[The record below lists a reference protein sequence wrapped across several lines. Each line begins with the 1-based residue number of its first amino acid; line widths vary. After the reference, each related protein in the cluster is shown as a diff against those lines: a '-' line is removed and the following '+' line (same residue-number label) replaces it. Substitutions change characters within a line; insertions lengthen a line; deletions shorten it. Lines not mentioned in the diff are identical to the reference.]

1 MGRKRKDNTLAAFNR
16 DAVRDGVT
24 YAEAQI
30 RETQS
35 GIERIRAPRGKDG
48 EQVYMKVSARN
59 ALKSLEKGEKEN
71 EKIDGDKQ

>member
-1 MGRKRKDNTLAAFNR
+1 MMGRKRKDNTLAAFNR

-35 GIERIRAPRGKDG
+35 GIERIRAPRGEDG
-48 EQVYMKVSARN
+48 EQVYMKVSAVN
-59 ALKSLEKGEKEN
+59 N
-71 EKIDGDKQ
+71 H